1 MIAVLAAVFSLTA
14 GHAIAIDEVEFFR
27 AARWVGE
34 GQVPFRDFW
43 EHHTPLQWFV
53 FAPFAR
59 VAWGEGVGALLAM
72 RWLQLPFW
80 IATFAM
86 LWSLMSTRERWAR
99 WVAIALPLTSWT
111 FLQKAIEF
119 RVDTLGC
126 FFVVAALWLMQRRR
140 MFWAGVALSLAVLAN
155 LRLAPVVAVAALIPL
170 FRHFFVVTAAL
181 SGHTPRSGAM
191 RRATAEA
198 AVATKLLA
206 CGALLVAAIALA
218 YLTFTSSLNAAWQ
231 QVFVETAAANRLL
244 PFQASMFFSKLA
256 ALATDP
262 GGIFVWILGLAGVVI
277 ALRRRTEHAEWVFAA
292 LLVVAIASIA
302 AMRVS
307 YAYHF
312 EIVVVLFVPFIAI
325 AVQAMAEQQRA
336 IAIVLVAS
344 LAVSVW
350 NSVFRAQDAELAAQ
364 HATIRFVHERTQPGD
379 RVFDA
384 VGYAWKRRPA
394 WRYWFV
400 PLMVHM
406 LDRTLTVAELRDA
419 NPAAVIADYRMSIL
433 LSRHADLARY
443 LTSHYVPV
451 LRNAWLPGMSARIDA
466 HRGAEW
472 IVPASGEYRVYASP
486 LLARHPWFAR
496 PLLTGAPAM
505 RDVPIEILLAQV
517 PASAV
522 VISVD
527 GKPAQSPLRL
537 QRGSIVRASA
547 GEAMGVFLVRG
558 NETALFRDAGP
569 FDVLDQLPA
578 PHVPSW
584 QSR

>member
-1 MIAVLAAVFSLTA
+1 VIAVLAALFSLTA

-43 EHHTPLQWFV
+43 EHHTPLQWYV

-59 VAWGEGVGALLAM
+59 VAWGEGVGALIAM

-80 IATFAM
+80 IATFSM
-86 LWSLMSTRERWAR
+86 LWSLMANRERWAR
-99 WVAIALPLTSWT
+99 WMAIALPLASWT
-111 FLQKAIEF
+111 FVQKAIEF

-140 MFWAGVALSLAVLAN
+140 MFWVGVALALAVLAN
-155 LRLAPVVAVAALIPL
+155 LRLAPVAGVL
-170 FRHFFVVTAAL
+170 VVTAAL
-181 SGHTPRSGAM
+181 GGHTPRGGAM

-198 AVATKLLA
+198 AVATKLLMA
-206 CGALLVAAIALA
+206 GALSVAGIAL
-218 YLTFTSSLNAAWQ
+218 LLLLVTHSMHAAWQ
-231 QVFVETAAANRLL
+231 QIFVETAAANRLL
-244 PFQASMFFSKLA
+244 PFHASMFFSKFTPL
-256 ALATDP
+256 LGDP
-262 GGIFVWILGLAGVVI
+262 GGIFVWVLGIAGVVI
-277 ALRRRTEHAEWVFAA
+277 ALRTRSEEWVFVPP
-292 LLVVAIASIA
+292 LIVAIASIA

-312 EIVVVLFVPFIAI
+312 EIVIVLFVPFIA
-325 AVQAMAEQQRA
+325 VTVEAMARQRV
-336 IAIVLVAS
+336 IVFVLVAA

-364 HATIRFVHERTQPGD
+364 HATIRFVHERTQPND

-400 PLMVHM
+400 PLLVHM
-406 LDRTLTVAELRDA
+406 LHRNLSVAELRDA

-433 LSRHADLARY
+433 LSRNPDLARY
-443 LTSHYVPV
+443 LTSHYIPV

-466 HRGAEW
+466 RHGAQW
-472 IVPASGEYRVYASP
+472 ITSASGDYRVYASP
-486 LLARHPWFAR
+486 LLLRHPWFER

-505 RDVPIEILLAQV
+505 HDVPLEIPLARI
-517 PASAV
+517 PSSAIN
-522 VISVD
+522 ISID
-527 GKPAQSPLRL
+527 GKPTQSPLHL
-537 QRGSIVRASA
+537 HSGSVVRVSA
-547 GEAMGVFLVRG
+547 KEPMGVFAVRG
-558 NETALFRDAGP
+558 NETALFRDVGP
-569 FDVLDQLPA
+569 FDVVDSLPA

-584 QSR
+584 QIR